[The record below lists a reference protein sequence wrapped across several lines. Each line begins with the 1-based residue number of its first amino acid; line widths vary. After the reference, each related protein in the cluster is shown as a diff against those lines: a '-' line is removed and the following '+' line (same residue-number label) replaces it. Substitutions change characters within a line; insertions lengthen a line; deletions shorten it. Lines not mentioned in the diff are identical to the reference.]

1 MSTLVTT
8 NISNGSETL
17 GTTYLVNGVGKTWIV
32 INGTGTVAVRDSFN
46 VSSTTDNAV
55 GKYQANLTNNM
66 NNASYLSSGA
76 ACYNVVDA
84 NQYDLYISPRYSGGN
99 TDNARTTSVCRYGA
113 YDTAYVDVLQAGVVI
128 YGDLA

>member
-8 NISNGSETL
+8 NISNGSETI

-46 VSSTTDNAV
+46 VSSTTDNGV
-55 GKYQANLTNNM
+55 GKYQATLTNNM
-66 NNASYLSSGA
+66 NNASYLSSSA
-76 ACYNVVDA
+76 SCYNTVDA
-84 NQYDLYISPRYSGGN
+84 NQYDLYICPRYSGGG

-113 YDTAYVDVLQAGVVI
+113 YDTAYVDVLQAGVFVL
-128 YGDLA
+128 GDLA

>member
-8 NISNGSETL
+8 TLSNGTDSIETN
-17 GTTYLVNGVGKTWIV
+17 YLVHGTGKSWIV
-32 INGTGTVAVRDSFN
+32 INGTGTVATRDSFN

-66 NNASYLSSGA
+66 LNASYLSSGV

-84 NQYDLYISPRYSGGN
+84 NQYDMYMAPRYSGGN
-99 TDNARTTSVCRYGA
+99 TDNSRTTSVCRYGA
-113 YDTAYVDVLQAGVVI
+113 YDAAYVDVLQVGVI
-128 YGDLA
+128 LYGDLA

>member
-8 NISNGSETL
+8 NVSNGTETL
-17 GTTYLVNGVGKTWIV
+17 GTTYLVHGVGKTWIV

-55 GKYQANLTNNM
+55 GKYQANLSNNM
-66 NNASYLSSGA
+66 LNASYLSSGV

-84 NQYDLYISPRYSGGN
+84 NQYDLYIAPRYSGGG

-113 YDTAYVDVLQAGVVI
+113 YDTAYVDVLQAGVVL